1 MNNGFQAL
9 GRQKSLF
16 VLAVSGLLLHILL
29 ACSGTMQCNVLFL
42 LNGKISAFQLLK
54 KMSALS
60 SASDEAFLNILSLVL
75 AAALVLVGLSAVI
88 SALPILLDRQ
98 YKRRYLVAAAVALP
112 LSAACQAVFYR
123 VIKGTCQD
131 ILGDVIQLSGSGV
144 LYFLES
150 AAAWIFIIAL
160 FIGLKHLTKAQQNL
174 KSEEML
180 I

>member
-1 MNNGFQAL
+1 MDFRLWAGKKACLCWQFQACCCISCMHAPE
-9 GRQKSLF
+9 Q
-16 VLAVSGLLLHILL
+16 
-29 ACSGTMQCNVLFL
+29 CSAMRLFL
-42 LNGKISAFQLLK
+42 LNGKMSAFQLLK